1 MTTLYRSSFIIIGL
15 ISFLAGLLLTD
26 DVNAFQPSTGNII
39 KVHRYSPSIIPFDD
53 NNRFH
58 HQQHHKIIP
67 RTSEGSKII
76 STTTATSTQLFVGD
90 GDGNDNSAVDVVY
103 DETDLESTLPIVEDG
118 LPVLFS
124 DDEYDDDDEDEEEQT
139 TTFFTTSTNTG
150 DGDTSNNN
158 NRSFNGYSMT
168 SGYSAFLDERKPAP
182 KWLTR
187 LFRRDGSA
195 RRNVD
200 ADNGTTGLNNN
211 NSNND
216 NDMNEDGYADLER
229 QQKPLWRM
237 AVSLPV
243 RTVKRALFFKDK
255 REPGTLILLRHGE
268 SEWNAVKGGIFTGW
282 ADVDLSEQGTVE
294 VEYAARLLIAGGYK
308 IDVVFTSRL
317 KRAIRS
323 TWILLQEFNKVYL
336 PVFKSWRLN
345 ERFYGALTGL
355 SKTQTAERLGEDL
368 VQEWRGSLR
377 TRPPALNENDKNY
390 PGRERKYADLTQEQ
404 IPLTESLLDC
414 MERTYPLWN
423 DKIKY
428 ELKRGR
434 NVLVVAHANTLRGL
448 VKTIDNIGDAEIQE
462 VGIPTGIPIVY
473 KFDESLKPIPPS
485 KEERAISQVHMTG
498 RFLEKPGTLKE
509 ALKRE
514 DEWARNVP
522 GYDRTMQ
529 AHKRPMTM
537 MERSLFKLN
546 AVRELGE
553 WAREFIDLD
562 AEVEDDGSDGNFGRP
577 ISISEDEVWAKGM
590 EELQSGE
597 QIHPDAPKFHEL
609 TISSTDNPADDFV
622 QVTSSGYKED
632 DEDEQVVPN
641 FFAQPCVTSIPTFDG
656 GEFGNVAPTRL
667 DSVIV
672 IIRHG
677 KTQHNKLG
685 LFTGWEDV
693 PLADEGI
700 EEAKE
705 AGRLLRVHGFEFD
718 VVYTSW
724 LSRAVETA
732 WYVLDELDSLW
743 LPIVKTWRLNERMY
757 GSLTG
762 LSKQMVKQRH
772 GEKQFKAW
780 RRGYD
785 VRPPGKR

>member
-1 MTTLYRSSFIIIGL
+1 VTMTHHGSLGTVFRLTVLSSVVIGRYAVDAFL
-15 ISFLAGLLLTD
+15 LNSNPHGSRCASSSVESRKLRPTIWPSFT
-26 DVNAFQPSTGNII
+26 
-39 KVHRYSPSIIPFDD
+39 IP
-53 NNRFH
+53 
-58 HQQHHKIIP
+58 KAPP
-67 RTSEGSKII
+67 RR
-76 STTTATSTQLFVGD
+76 FVGGGSDVLSSKEGGERDVD
-90 GDGNDNSAVDVVY
+90 GGD
-103 DETDLESTLPIVEDG
+103 DEETGATDLSVVFPVDAED
-118 LPVLFS
+118 
-124 DDEYDDDDEDEEEQT
+124 DDDDET
-139 TTFFTTSTNTG
+139 TLDNLDYFLNS
-150 DGDTSNNN
+150 DGGFNGRNAN
-158 NRSFNGYSMT
+158 INGYSMT
-168 SGYSAFLDERKPAP
+168 SGYSAFLDEHKLPAP
-182 KWLTR
+182 KW
-187 LFRRDGSA
+187 
-195 RRNVD
+195 V
-200 ADNGTTGLNNN
+200 TGLLRSKGAGGAASGNTQK
-211 NSNND
+211 D

-229 QQKPLWRM
+229 QRTPPWRRAVALPL
-237 AVSLPV
+237 
-243 RTVKRALFFKDK
+243 RTMRKALFKDK
-255 REPGTLILLRHGE
+255 RGPGTLILLRHGE

-282 ADVDLSEQGTVE
+282 ADVDLSEQGKVE
-294 VEYAARLLIAGGYK
+294 IEYAARLLIAGGYK

-323 TWILLQEFNKVYL
+323 TWILLQECNKVYL

-345 ERFYGALTGL
+345 ERFYGALQGL

-377 TRPPALNENDKNY
+377 TRPPSLTETDMHY
-390 PGRERKYADLTQEQ
+390 PGRDRKYADLTKEQ

-448 VKTIDNIGDAEIQE
+448 VKTIDSIGDAEIQE

-473 KFDESLKPIPPS
+473 KFDEELKPIPPS
-485 KEERAISQVHMTG
+485 REERAISQVHMTG

-529 AHKRPMTM
+529 AHKRPMTA

-546 AVRELGE
+546 AVREMGE

-562 AEVEDDGSDGNFGRP
+562 AEGEDDGSDGNFGRP
-577 ISISEDEVWAKGM
+577 ISISEDEIWANGIN
-590 EELQSGE
+590 ELQSGE
-597 QIHPDAPKFHEL
+597 QIHPDGPKFHPSAV
-609 TISSTDNPADDFV
+609 SSLPNLSDDRFGAV
-622 QVTSSGYKED
+622 MSSGE
-632 DEDEQVVPN
+632 EGGTEQVLPSV
-641 FFAQPCVTSIPTFDG
+641 FAQPCVTSIPTFDG
-656 GEFGNVAPTRL
+656 GDIGAQAPKRL

-705 AGRLLRVHGFEFD
+705 AGRLLKVHGFEFD

-762 LSKQMVKQRH
+762 LSKQMVKQQH

-780 RRGYD
+780 RRGFD
-785 VRPPGKR
+785 VRPPGKNAFADRNHF